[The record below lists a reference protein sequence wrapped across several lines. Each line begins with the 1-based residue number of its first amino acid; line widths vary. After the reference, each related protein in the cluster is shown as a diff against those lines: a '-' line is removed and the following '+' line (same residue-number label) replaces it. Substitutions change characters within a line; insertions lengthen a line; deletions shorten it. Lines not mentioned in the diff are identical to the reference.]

1 VIAANDRIC
10 ANGCRTS
17 DAMPSTVAIAPG
29 PNISGIASGTK
40 ATSPARASRGIS
52 DGRGGGGRWQ
62 EQRETDPHQDDA
74 ADDPNHAERHL
85 KDLQQQRAKD
95 QEKEQQQCGVGA
107 GPPGNQPMRMLILA
121 LQPPDGGR
129 LSPSFCGNCIV
140 NPPGRRQDD
149 AAGPSP
155 RPTKRAYVLSR
166 IHRGWHMMIHRTLA
180 RVFGDIVAGLLVAI
194 VPGIVRP
201 AQKSNILFIM
211 GDDIGWMQPGIYHE
225 GLAAGE
231 TPNIE
236 GSTYR
241 LVLRSIELQDG
252 LQAFL
257 ETR

>member
-1 VIAANDRIC
+1 
-10 ANGCRTS
+10 
-17 DAMPSTVAIAPG
+17 
-29 PNISGIASGTK
+29 
-40 ATSPARASRGIS
+40 
-52 DGRGGGGRWQ
+52 
-62 EQRETDPHQDDA
+62 
-74 ADDPNHAERHL
+74 
-85 KDLQQQRAKD
+85 
-95 QEKEQQQCGVGA
+95 
-107 GPPGNQPMRMLILA
+107 
-121 LQPPDGGR
+121 
-129 LSPSFCGNCIV
+129 
-140 NPPGRRQDD
+140 
-149 AAGPSP
+149 
-155 RPTKRAYVLSR
+155 
-166 IHRGWHMMIHRTLA
+166 MMIHRTLA